1 VANEV
6 KLKIRI
12 SDDGALEL
20 VGKRARKASKDVD
33 ALGNSTDRLSSSKNK
48 YNKLEKGTAGLTSN
62 TTKGFAKQ
70 AQMIGGGL
78 VPAYAT
84 LAANVFAIT
93 AAFGVLQRSAAIT
106 QLEEGLIFTGR
117 AAGAN
122 LPLLV
127 EGLKE
132 ITGAAVS
139 TADAMRAVAVG
150 TSAGFSQ
157 SQIEGLAQVAKGAS
171 LALGR
176 DMSDALDR
184 LTRGAAKL
192 EPEILDELG
201 IMVRLDDATERYAA
215 SVNKTA
221 NELSQFERRMAFTNA
236 IIDDGQK
243 KFAALSAVVDPNPYD
258 KLAASFDN
266 LSKTVLGGLNTAF
279 GPIIGFIADNLGVL
293 VGLLGVFAT
302 GVIKQ
307 AIPALTSG
315 GEAAAEFSKELADSA
330 KNQIAQ
336 IKSFKGAPKVFAS
349 LQTSIAKGTAT
360 EEDMTKATKS
370 LTRSINLH
378 TAQMPE
384 FIKKHGEGSKA
395 VADKKAKLQGAED
408 ALKSITTAQ
417 QLETQATIQ
426 ATKADALNA
435 AATGNLRTAI
445 TLTKQALMQEWAATM
460 ANAASKGLLSGALTV
475 LSGAFK
481 TAAFSAKVFGLALL
495 NMIPVIGQII
505 MVGSIALSFL
515 KDFFVKP
522 PTALEEALEKN
533 KEQFDEFPEIITQ
546 MNQALAASSTHAEEF
561 MAALKPTSGMLQQVT
576 DMAQRLITVQ
586 EQENIERNVQAR
598 MRLIDANTR
607 LTEANRRVAESSAQL
622 DNATDISNLTKG
634 IEESDNFLVKFVK
647 GIGNAITLSSNLDLA
662 NTEIVLS
669 SQAAANAIEEQTA
682 AQQAA
687 NEAQAALENIDP
699 LKTLRG
705 MQEVLT
711 RGISTLQISKIG
723 FAENAEAVALADQ
736 KIDGMNKILQD
747 LTAGILDPR
756 GALEA
761 LQGLNNAQQAIVGS
775 AEAAT
780 ETVAEFTELF
790 ATRGRIVGTF
800 EQDLRLLDT
809 ALKNM
814 APAAAFPTIME
825 EYSEVFKKYGV
836 ETRYQLEQMFNQV
849 KKINDKLRERG
860 VEQEKEKRVGEEL
873 LATGNRVLAAEQ
885 SVLTAKNNIKAQE
898 DALKAAKMLNLDLL
912 SFEIALEKAKTAELK
927 EQLKLR
933 SEEAAMRGR
942 TGGEVMGAGAGFEM
956 IATNLDP
963 NAGMTEGITAANAA
977 SQATLENLK
986 KLGPEGEAYAAVIGG
1001 ALNIAESWTNSLDII
1016 ADKGATSAEKL
1027 QAGFQAAGA
1036 TINAL
1041 GQMQQAN
1048 AKAAVAGIDKE
1059 IEAEKRRDGKSRDS
1073 MAKIAQLEA
1082 KKDQI
1087 KRKAFEQD
1095 KKMKMAEVVMATASA
1110 IMNSLKMGLPW
1121 GAVFGSMAAAMGA
1134 AQLAVIA
1141 GTTYQGGGSTGTEK
1155 PSAVSLGQRQT
1166 SVDVAR
1172 SQTVAGELAYFRGQG
1187 GMGAGAET
1195 FKPSFMGGRYRAT
1208 GGETVGYTVGE
1219 QGPELFIPDRPGTIV
1234 PADDTA
1240 NMMSGATN
1248 VNFSINAVDAQGV
1261 EEVLM
1266 SQRGNI
1272 IGMIRDAANSYGEPF
1287 LEVVNTNTYNKSRS
1301 GAYRR

>member
-20 VGKRARKASKDVD
+20 VGKKARKASKDVD
-33 ALGNSTDRLSSSKNK
+33 ALGNSTDRLASSKNK

-106 QLEEGLIFTGR
+106 QLEEGIIFTGR

-176 DMSDALDR
+176 DMADALDR

-395 VADKKAKLQGAED
+395 VADKKAKLQGAEA

-417 QLETQATIQ
+417 TLETQATLQ

-435 AATGNLRTAI
+435 AATGNLRNAI
-445 TLTKQALMQEWAATM
+445 NLTKGALMQEWAATM
-460 ANAASKGLLSGALTV
+460 ASAAGKGVLSGALLV
-475 LSGAFK
+475 LRSAF
-481 TAAFSAKVFGLALL
+481 TMAAFSAKAFGLALL
-495 NMIPVIGQII
+495 NMVPVIGQII
-505 MVGSIALSFL
+505 MIGSIALSFL

-522 PTALEEALEKN
+522 PTALEEALEQN
-533 KEQFDEFPEIITQ
+533 KEQFEEFPGIITQ

-561 MAALKPTSGMLQQVT
+561 LATLKPTSGMLQQVT
-576 DMAQRLITVQ
+576 DMAQKLIAVQ
-586 EQENIERNVQAR
+586 DQENIEAQVQAR
-598 MRLIDANTR
+598 MRLIDAQARFTKASRDATSASENLSKEMSTFSFAEEGDGFFKGLVNDVLGFITYGAR
-607 LTEANRRVAESSAQL
+607 VQASNEAYMQSSR
-622 DNATDISNLTKG
+622 
-634 IEESDNFLVKFVK
+634 EV
-647 GIGNAITLSSNLDLA
+647 
-662 NTEIVLS
+662 
-669 SQAAANAIEEQTA
+669 ANAVQEQTA
-682 AQQAA
+682 AQQELNQAT
-687 NEAQAALENIDP
+687 AALENIDP
-699 LKTLRG
+699 LTTLRG
-705 MQEVLT
+705 MQEVLVT
-711 RGISTLQISKIG
+711 GIAYQQQAKVSMLAMGES
-723 FAENAEAVALADQ
+723 AESVGLVDQ
-736 KIDGMNKILQD
+736 KINGLNSILQD
-747 LTAGILDPR
+747 LSAGILDPR

-761 LQGLNNAQQAIVGS
+761 LHSLNNAQQAIVGS
-775 AEAAT
+775 ADAAT

-790 ATRGRIVGTF
+790 ATRGRIFGKF
-800 EQDLRLLDT
+800 ETDLRLMDT

-814 APAAAFPTIME
+814 KPGSDFPTIME
-825 EYSEVFKKYGV
+825 QYSEVFKKYGV
-836 ETRYQLEQMFNQV
+836 ETREEFEQLFEQVSKVNE
-849 KKINDKLRERG
+849 KIKQRALD
-860 VEQEKEKRVGEEL
+860 QEKEKGVREKL
-873 LATGNRVLAAEQ
+873 LATGNKLLAAEQ
-885 SVLTAKNNIKAQE
+885 GLLTATENKKLAEEELYIAQ
-898 DALKAAKMLNLDLL
+898 ALGLDSLNE
-912 SFEIALEKAKTAELK
+912 EIALEKTKTAELK
-927 EQLKLR
+927 AQLKLR
-933 SEEAAMRGR
+933 AEEAAMRGR
-942 TGGEVMGAGAGFEM
+942 TGGEVMGAGADFEM

-1073 MAKIAQLEA
+1073 MAKIARLEA
-1082 KKDQI
+1082 KKEQI

-1110 IMNSLKMGLPW
+1110 IMNSVKMGLPW
-1121 GAVFGSMAAAMGA
+1121 GAVFGAMAAAMGA

-1141 GTTYQGGGSTGTEK
+1141 GTSYQGGGSTEAQQ
-1155 PSAVSLGQRQT
+1155 PSAVSLGQRQS

-1172 SQTVAGELAYFRGQG
+1172 SQSVAGELAYFRGQG
-1187 GMGAGAET
+1187 GMGSGAEN